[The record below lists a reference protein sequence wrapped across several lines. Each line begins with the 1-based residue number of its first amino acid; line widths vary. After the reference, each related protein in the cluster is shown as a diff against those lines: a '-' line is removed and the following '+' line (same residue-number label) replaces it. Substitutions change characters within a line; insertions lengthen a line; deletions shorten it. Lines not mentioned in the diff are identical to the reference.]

1 MRALQRQ
8 VRRLQRQVKRV
19 QQERELQAQHLHL
32 LQVLQLLEQQEH
44 PLLLEPQPPVPVPE
58 PTPRALGQPPP
69 LTPEEKA
76 ELEPMPDPMEEIEH
90 RLGLSITP
98 PSQQTWAG

>member
-8 VRRLQRQVKRV
+8 VRRLQRQVERV
-19 QQERELQAQHLHL
+19 QKERELRAQYRQL
-32 LQVLQLLEQQEH
+32 LQQLEHLEH
-44 PLLLEPQPPVPVPE
+44 PPLLEPQPPAPAPVPI
-58 PTPRALGQPPP
+58 PRALGLPPP
-69 LTPEEKA
+69 LTPEEITA
-76 ELEPMPDPMEEIEH
+76 LQEEPMPDPMEEIEH